1 MEQVKNKFTKF
12 VAIRYTDDSEQTL
25 AYSEISGRL
34 FVPNGQPTLFSDIH
48 DVKTAIRKTKDY
60 QKKMSPAA
68 ARKTRYVVYKLH
80 FTLLD

>member
-1 MEQVKNKFTKF
+1 MRNKFTKF
-12 VAIRYTDDSEQTL
+12 VVIRYTDDSEQTL

-34 FVPNGQPTLFSDIH
+34 FVPNAQPTLFNDIN
-48 DVKTAIRKTKDY
+48 DVKTAIKKTKEY
-60 QKKMSPAA
+60 QKKMSPSA